1 MPRVTA
7 TDGSPPRF
15 TTREACAL
23 ARRLYGLSAS
33 ATPLPGE
40 QDQNFLLETDHGA
53 KFVLKI
59 ANAAESRHAVE
70 AQNAA
75 LRHLAQQAPALRCP
89 RVKPTRGRQAV
100 ATARGPDGTEHLIRV
115 FTYLPGHLLV
125 EAGPHS
131 PELLESLGAFFGR
144 LDRALSEFSHPALTR
159 DLQWDLGQA
168 SRVVTEHLPAITAPA
183 RRDLITAFLDRFQR
197 NVEPRLPELR
207 RSVIHN
213 DGNDHNVLVTGIHSR
228 GGQVTGVVDFGDL
241 VETCT
246 IFEVAIC
253 SAYAILDKSDPVSA
267 ATRVIGAYHAEYPF
281 IGSELELLYDLVAM
295 RLCTSVALSAS
306 RKTRFPDQA
315 YLTVSEGPAWAAL
328 ERLAHTSPRLFHYA
342 LRSACGL
349 SACSRSSAVVQWLKD
364 HADDVGPV
372 IEPDLRKGQGL
383 AFDLTAGSADL
394 SEVGDPANTPKWTEA
409 IFGRMAAGG
418 AQVGIGRYGE
428 ARRGYTSG
436 AYRPEGSGADD
447 WRTVH
452 LGMDLFLTPGSPVFA
467 PLDGMIHSVAR
478 NDRPQDYGPT
488 IILRHEVPQAG
499 EFFTLYGHLS
509 AESIEGL
516 SVGAP
521 VAKGARVGT
530 VGEASV
536 NGNWPPHVHLQ
547 VIVDMLDHAG
557 TFPGVCADRDRALWL
572 SLCPDPN
579 LLLRVPNLPNVE
591 PENSLEA
598 SIGARRRHLGPNLSI
613 SYERPL
619 KVVRA
624 WMQYVYDHLGREYL
638 DATNNVAHVGH
649 SHPYVVRAAANQMR
663 LVNSNTRY
671 LHDSL
676 PAYAERL
683 YRTLPEPL
691 RICFFVCSGSEANE
705 LALRLARAHTGGT
718 DIVVIEGGY
727 HGNTS
732 ALVDISSYKFDGPG
746 GRGAPPHVHK
756 VPTPDPYRGR
766 YKDPKTAGPKYA
778 QHVREALKQ
787 VTSRR
792 RRVAAFLAESMLS
805 CAGQIVPPPG
815 YLEAAYRHVR
825 SAGGVCIADEVQV
838 GFGRAGSHFWGF
850 ETQGVVPDIVTMGK
864 PMGNG
869 YPIGAVVTTP
879 EIAASFDTGMEYF
892 NTFGGTPVACVV
904 GMAVLD
910 VIEREGLQQ
919 HAQVVGKAVTEGL
932 THLMSRHQMIGDVR
946 GRGLF
951 IGIEL
956 VRDRKALE
964 PATPEAAYVA
974 ERLKDLGVLAGTDGL
989 FRNVLKIKPPMVF
1002 TTTDA
1007 DRLIDALDRILTE
1020 PRLRLL
1026 RNPL

>member
-15 TTREACAL
+15 TAKQACAL

-40 QDQNFLLETDHGA
+40 QDQNFLLETDAGPE
-53 KFVLKI
+53 FVLKI
-59 ANAAESRHAVE
+59 ANAAESRNTVE

-75 LRHLAQQAPALRCP
+75 LRHLAQRAPALRCP
-89 RVKPTRGRQAV
+89 RVKPTRGRQAI
-100 ATARGPDGTEHLIRV
+100 ATVPGPDGAEHLIRV
-115 FTYLPGHLLV
+115 LTYVPGHLLV
-125 EAGPHS
+125 EVGPHS
-131 PELLESLGAFFGR
+131 SELLESFGAFFGR

-159 DLQWDLGQA
+159 PLQWDLTQA
-168 SRVVTEHLPAITAPA
+168 SRVVTEHLPSVTTTA
-183 RRDLITAFLDRFQR
+183 RRDLIEHFLSRFQR
-197 NVEPRLPELR
+197 RAEPLLPELR

-213 DGNDHNVLVTGIHSR
+213 DGNDHNVLVTGIQSR
-228 GGQVTGVVDFGDL
+228 GGRVTGVVDFGDL

-246 IFEVAIC
+246 VFEVAIC
-253 SAYAILDKSDPVSA
+253 SAYAILDKSDPVLA
-267 ATRVIGAYHAEYPF
+267 AARVTRGYHVEHPLTEA
-281 IGSELELLYDLVAM
+281 ELELLYDLIAM

-306 RKTRFPDQA
+306 RKTRFPDHA
-315 YLTVSEGPAWAAL
+315 YLTVSEAPAWAAL
-328 ERLAHTSPRLFHYA
+328 ERLAQTSPRLFLYA

-349 SACSRSSAVVQWLKD
+349 PACPRSSAVVRWLTD
-364 HADDVGPV
+364 HADAVGAV
-372 IEPDLRKGQGL
+372 VEPDLRKGSSL
-383 AFDLTAGSADL
+383 AFDLTAGSADFA
-394 SEVGDPANTPKWTEA
+394 EIGDPLDTTRWTEA
-409 IFGRMAAGG
+409 IFGRMAA
-418 AQVGIGRYGE
+418 ADVPVGIGRYGE
-428 ARRGYTSG
+428 ARRSYTSG
-436 AYRPEGSGADD
+436 AYRPAGSDADG

-452 LGMDLFLTPGSPVFA
+452 LGMDLFLAPGSPVFA
-467 PLDGMIHSVAR
+467 PLDGTIHSFDH

-488 IILRHEVPQAG
+488 IILRHEVPHVG

-509 AESIEGL
+509 TESVDGL
-516 SVGAP
+516 SVGAT
-521 VAKGARVGT
+521 VAKGARVGMI
-530 VGEASV
+530 GEASV
-536 NGNWPPHVHLQ
+536 NGNWPPHLHLQ

-579 LLLRVPNLPNVE
+579 LLLRVPNLPDVE
-591 PENSLEA
+591 PEHSLEA
-598 SIGARRRHLGPNLSI
+598 SIGARRRHLGPSLSI

-624 WMQYVYDHLGREYL
+624 WRQYVYDHLGREYL

-649 SHPYVVRAAANQMR
+649 SHPAIVEAAAEQMR

-671 LHDSL
+671 LHDTL

-683 YRTLPEPL
+683 CRTLPEPL

-718 DIVVIEGGY
+718 DLVVVEGGY

-732 ALVDISSYKFDGPG
+732 ALVEISSYKFDGPG
-746 GRGAPPHVHK
+746 GRGAPPHVRK
-756 VPTPDPYRGR
+756 VPTPDPYRGQ
-766 YKDPKTAGPKYA
+766 YKNIQTSGRRYA
-778 QHVREALKQ
+778 QHVGAALRQ
-787 VTSRR
+787 ITSKR
-792 RRVAAFLAESMLS
+792 RRVAAFIAESMLS
-805 CAGQIVPPPG
+805 CAGQILPPPV
-815 YLEAAYRHVR
+815 YLEAAYKHVR

-838 GFGRAGSHFWGF
+838 GFGRVGSHFWGF

-892 NTFGGTPVACVV
+892 NTFGGTPVACAV

-910 VIEREGLQQ
+910 VIEQEGLQQ
-919 HAQVVGKAVTEGL
+919 HAEVVGKAMTEGL
-932 THLMSRHQMIGDVR
+932 TGLMSRHQMIGDVR

-956 VRDRKALE
+956 VRDRKTLE

-974 ERLKDLGVLAGTDGL
+974 ERLKDLGVLAGTDGP

-1002 TTTDA
+1002 TTNDA
-1007 DRLIDALDRILTE
+1007 DRLVEALDRILTE

-1026 RNPL
+1026 RDPL